1 MKVVI
6 LAGGM
11 GTRIAEET
19 HLRPKPMVEIGG
31 HPILWHILKIYSAQG
46 FDEFVICLGYKGAAI
61 KEFFANYAL
70 LMSDVTFDMKRNKM
84 TVHESNAEPW
94 TVTLVDT
101 GATTGTGG
109 RLKRVASYLGG
120 ERFMLAYGDGVAN
133 IDLHGLMSFH
143 QAHGRL
149 ATVTATQPAGKLGAV
164 SIGPNDAVTV
174 FQEKPAGDGGWI
186 SCGFFVLEPGVL
198 DYIEG
203 DQTYFEAA
211 PLERLARAGQ
221 LMAFRHSGYWQALE
235 TLRDRNRL
243 EEQWAT
249 GSAPWKIWA

>member
-1 MKVVI
+1 
-6 LAGGM
+6 
-11 GTRIAEET
+11 
-19 HLRPKPMVEIGG
+19 
-31 HPILWHILKIYSAQG
+31 
-46 FDEFVICLGYKGAAI
+46 
-61 KEFFANYAL
+61 
-70 LMSDVTFDMKRNKM
+70 
-84 TVHESNAEPW
+84 
-94 TVTLVDT
+94 VTLVDT

-109 RLKRVASYLGG
+109 RLKRVAPFLDGD
-120 ERFMLAYGDGVAN
+120 RFMLAYGDGVAN
-133 IDLHGLMSFH
+133 VDLRALVAFH

-164 SIGPNDAVTV
+164 SIGPGDEVTV

-186 SCGFFVLEPGVL
+186 SCGFFVLERGAL

-211 PLERLARAGQ
+211 PLERLAGAGQ

-243 EEQWAT
+243 EELWAT
-249 GSAPWKIWA
+249 GSAPWKIWE